1 MKDTNRTPRL
11 RWLEARVQADGEAV
25 EAISEYFN
33 RMSTGGAV
41 LERVEPAAPPH
52 SPAAG
57 IYWVIGYFPIHNP
70 LEEEE
75 CRRRIET
82 AVWHINQVHPTGP
95 LQFKLLEDE
104 DWAEAWK
111 AHYRPLKLGERLV
124 IKPSWCS
131 WQPQPGEIVVELD
144 PGMAFGTGLHPS
156 TQLCLQALER
166 YCRPGQ
172 KVLDLGCG
180 SGILSIAAG
189 KLGAERVLALDID
202 ALAVEVAADN
212 AAANGLADRILVLLG
227 TLPPRGEED
236 QRAVDEAVLM
246 APQGFDLMLVNIL
259 AEVIATMLSHGL
271 DAWLAQDGH
280 MILSGIIQ
288 EREKLVREAL
298 EEAGLTVVERQTQGD
313 WVGLVAR
320 KTGG

>member
-1 MKDTNRTPRL
+1 MKHSNASRV

-25 EAISEYFN
+25 EVISEYFN
-33 RMSTGGAV
+33 RVSTGGAV
-41 LERVEPAAPPH
+41 LERVEPAAPPD
-52 SPAAG
+52 SPEAG
-57 IYWVIGYFPIHNP
+57 LYWVIGYFPVHHT

-75 CRRRIET
+75 CRRRVEE

-95 LQFKLLEDE
+95 VQFKLLEDE

-111 AHYRPLKLGERLV
+111 AHYRPMKLGERLV
-124 IKPSWCS
+124 IKPTWCE
-131 WQPQPGEIVVELD
+131 WQAQPDEVIIELD

-156 TQLCLQALER
+156 TQLCLRALER

-189 KLGAERVLALDID
+189 KLGAERILALDID

-212 AAANGLADRILVLLG
+212 AAANGLAERVLVLQG

-259 AEVIATMLSHGL
+259 AEVIATMISHGL
-271 DAWLAQDGH
+271 DAWLAPDGL

-288 EREKLVREAL
+288 EREELVQDAL
-298 EEAGLTVVERQTQGD
+298 EEAGLRVVERQTQGD
-313 WVGLVAR
+313 WVGLVVR